1 LLTEQLMDFQLMVAA
16 RERCGDAASIAAFFG
31 RYYGI
36 TSAIGTFLLFAISGR
51 VLARLGAPQTLVI
64 TPIATI
70 ITASVAAI
78 WPGFGTFVALRGTDR
93 VLKSAIWTT
102 ATEQVQTP
110 LGATQRSQSR
120 ALVRGVLGPL
130 AYGTLAV
137 VLGML
142 PDGLDMRWVAVG
154 TGAGVTVLGAVILLA
169 CAARTFARCKRRS
182 TIASSSSTIRTA
194 PRNTSSIAKP
204 VARSRASSPRA
215 MTIARRSPP
224 SFSPTRAAPRSTRSS
239 RRKPSPIRTPRCAS
253 TRSKDCRAPENGSPR
268 SRSARAKT
276 P

>member
-154 TGAGVTVLGAVILLA
+154 TGAGVTVLGAVILLRVRRAYVRALQTAIDDRKLVLDDPDGTSQHQLDREA
-169 CAARTFARCKRRS
+169 CRALEGELASGDDDRATLAAELLADSSGAEVDQILSTQALTHSHPAVRVHAIEGLSRTGKW
-182 TIASSSSTIRTA
+182 IAA
-194 PRNTSSIAKP
+194 IAKR
-204 VARSRASSPRA
+204 ARED
-215 MTIARRSPP
+215 T
-224 SFSPTRAAPRSTRSS
+224 
-239 RRKPSPIRTPRCAS
+239 
-253 TRSKDCRAPENGSPR
+253 
-268 SRSARAKT
+268 
-276 P
+276 